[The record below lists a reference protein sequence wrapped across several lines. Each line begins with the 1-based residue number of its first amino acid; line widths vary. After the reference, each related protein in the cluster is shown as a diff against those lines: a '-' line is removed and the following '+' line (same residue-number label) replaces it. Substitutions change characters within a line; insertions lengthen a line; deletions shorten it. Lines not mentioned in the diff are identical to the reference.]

1 MSFYF
6 QPPDLAEFP
15 RRSYRRFLE
24 ESIGNLFAE
33 ISPITSD
40 FSRHFEMSFVSPD
53 GKVNW
58 RFEDYTADSGYPTI
72 G

>member
-15 RRSYRRFLE
+15 RRSYRKFLE
-24 ESIGNLFAE
+24 TTLGNLFAE

-40 FSRHFEMSFVSPD
+40 FNARFGTLVSRTGWKSSLAF
-53 GKVNW
+53 
-58 RFEDYTADSGYPTI
+58 
-72 G
+72 